1 MKKIKINQ
9 CQMLSDPMFHLPQ
22 ARTPFNRRREPAY
35 TSLRLVRVI
44 PAHASGQ
51 HLLGYAIVI
60 GNRAAPPARRQLVD
74 GAVLASIV

>member
-1 MKKIKINQ
+1 
-9 CQMLSDPMFHLPQ
+9 
-22 ARTPFNRRREPAY
+22 REPAY

-74 GAVLASIV
+74 GAVLASIGLSGGLSATSAPS